1 MFNFYRVNEGT
12 NEIWEIVLA
21 EDVSADFTERF
32 VSALRFT
39 QREESKYHKMGYL
52 AVIPSRTEKTSNILL
67 CCKGRLTENEK
78 RKLYEEMELLLGK
91 SVYKLGTEEA
101 EGWFLYDE
109 LSVL

>member
-1 MFNFYRVNEGT
+1 MFNFCRVDEGT
-12 NEIWEIVLA
+12 SEIWEIVLA

-32 VSALRFT
+32 GLALRFT
-39 QREESKYHKMGYL
+39 HREESKYHQMGYL
-52 AVIPSRTEKTSNILL
+52 AVIPSGTEETSKILL

-91 SVYKLGTEEA
+91 SVYKGGAEEA